1 MLALY
6 EFHEAEIVGTFQR
19 RGVVYGRE
27 QPVKFRT
34 GPFVPQSSGGS
45 LAVEHLRRE
54 FLQHPQPVACLRGVA
69 PCQQIAYT
77 DGTQRQFRE
86 VGYRHQSLGILRVEK
101 HEVAQ
106 LVRVFSEF
114 VAEQRPVKRQL
125 HKVFLLRFG
134 SVGVISRSRE
144 RHESALARLLLYDG
158 GASLLVVQK
167 VETSLNAQ
175 HLAEESRLQHHRL
188 RVILVYF
195 SWQTLSYK
203 PLYVLLLHACVR
215 IELVHR
221 APVVH
226 VVA

>member
-1 MLALY
+1 M
-6 EFHEAEIVGTFQR
+6 
-19 RGVVYGRE
+19 
-27 QPVKFRT
+27 
-34 GPFVPQSSGGS
+34 
-45 LAVEHLRRE
+45 
-54 FLQHPQPVACLRGVA
+54 
-69 PCQQIAYT
+69 
-77 DGTQRQFRE
+77 
-86 VGYRHQSLGILRVEK
+86 
-101 HEVAQ
+101 AQ
-106 LVRVFSEF
+106 LVRVLSEF

-125 HKVFLLRFG
+125 HEMLLLWYR
-134 SVGVISRSRE
+134 SVGVVFGRCI
-144 RHESALARLLLYDG
+144 RHKFALARLLLYDG

-195 SWQTLSYK
+195 LWQTLSYK